1 MNSGG
6 RLFSVDTQIR
16 HVRAALFTGTVA
28 ALCSSLVVAVCGR
41 LENGRALAPHNGP
54 AQWIYGSAAGYQR
67 SLSCRHTLVG
77 FAIHHVSSCWWA
89 YVHRLMFPRRATPLT
104 AGRHLA
110 EGALIA
116 IVANV
121 VDYRVVPERIQP
133 GFDKHVSRTSMAAIY
148 VAFGLGLALGNYL
161 LEQHPH
167 RGRR

>member
-1 MNSGG
+1 MNPGYS
-6 RLFSVDTQIR
+6 LFTVDSQIR
-16 HVRAALFTGTVA
+16 NLRAALFTGTIA
-28 ALCSSLVVAVCGR
+28 ALCSSLAVAICGR

-67 SLSCRHTLVG
+67 AVSCRHTLVG

-89 YVHRLMFPRRATPLT
+89 YVHRLMFPLRSMPLP

-116 IVANV
+116 TIANI
-121 VDYRVVPERIQP
+121 VDYKVVPERLQP

-161 LEQHPH
+161 LEQPSQ